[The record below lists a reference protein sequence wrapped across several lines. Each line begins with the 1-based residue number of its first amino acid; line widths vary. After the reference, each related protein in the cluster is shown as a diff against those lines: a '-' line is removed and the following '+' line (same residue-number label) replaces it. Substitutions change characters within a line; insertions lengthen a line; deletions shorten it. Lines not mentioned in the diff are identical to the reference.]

1 MKAQTTLAALV
12 SLVAGMTADPALAQM
27 PARDIVEKVR
37 VLSHDGRCSTE
48 VAKLLTSL
56 GISADTLADI
66 DSITNSSARRP
77 STQLWIKRSDSPGR
91 IVATFGGDCQA
102 TQVHGRDG
110 AAVMMR
116 EEGFA
121 ARPE

>member
-1 MKAQTTLAALV
+1 MKAQTALVAFV
-12 SLVAGMTADPALAQM
+12 SLVAGMAAAPASAQM

-37 VLSHDGRCSTE
+37 VLSHDSRCSTE

-66 DSITNSSARRP
+66 DSTPNASARRP

-91 IVATFGGDCQA
+91 IVATFGADCQA
-102 TQVHGRDG
+102 TQVYGRDG
-110 AAVMMR
+110 AALTMGEDV
-116 EEGFA
+116 A